1 METDC
6 ITYKQL
12 DDLLVHLGFSRQHVG
27 PKWLRYEHAASDTLI
42 TLVERGPHEP
52 VRVTDAVSARRHLV
66 EKGLITEDAFEAVL
80 SRHAT
85 PQKTVPARPG

>member
-1 METDC
+1 METDP

-12 DDLLVHLGFSRQHVG
+12 DELLTHLGFSRQHVK

-42 TLVERGPHEP
+42 ALVEKAPYEP

-66 EKGLITEDAFEAVL
+66 EKGLITEDALESML
-80 SRHAT
+80 SPNAT
-85 PQKTVPARPG
+85 PRKSVPARNR